1 MRASDRNQDDD
12 DEFEVVSVSDRMLR
26 EEQAYHRLGSRASR
40 CSVCGEDRPIAL
52 LRRGRRILCYECDS
66 EERGRPTGELHHP
79 FGRHN
84 SRTTV
89 LIGGNDHRDLT
100 DLQTDWPK
108 KTLRN
113 PSKSELLASAAK
125 IRGVVE
131 TSEVLLDGLR
141 AVPELLERL
150 DADISDDNATDHTD
164 QEQDDPDQ
172 SSL

>member
-1 MRASDRNQDDD
+1 MRASDRDQEDDD
-12 DEFEVVSVSDRMLR
+12 DLEVISDRMLR
-26 EEQAYHRLGSRASR
+26 KEQAHHRLGSRASG

-66 EERGRPTGELHHP
+66 EERGRPTRELHHP

-84 SRTTV
+84 SSTTV

-100 DLQTDWPK
+100 DRQNDWPT

-150 DADISDDNATDHTD
+150 DTDLSDGTRTDHTD
-164 QEQDDPDQ
+164 QEQDDSDQ
-172 SSL
+172 PAT